1 MTKHKPQ
8 TGKGMTND
16 LAHQVSSSLPGQ
28 TEKSGHPMVGEI
40 ARTILRGFNKHFD
53 IFLATTREAH
63 DNFITGK
70 WMDSRRAAIRR
81 ISLYDAR
88 TRETIAELR
97 KRPDTETFDPELWQE
112 IKFHY
117 MGLLYRHRQPELA
130 ETFYNSVFVGLFERH
145 FYYNDFIFVR
155 PSVSTE
161 RLDSDDPVYHCYYP
175 IREGWR
181 SVLTRLLEESK
192 LGLAFGD
199 LRQDVRNIT
208 ADMRRHTNLPRR
220 LAQHFQIQM
229 LRPTFYRSRSAYL
242 VGRVINGPDR
252 YPFILR
258 IRRSE
263 DGTAYVENLISERNE
278 VASLFTSARAY
289 FLVDTEVPSAVISF
303 LLGFLQEKT
312 AADLYTQIGFHKQG
326 KAEFY
331 RDFLD
336 HLQRSSDP
344 IDAAPGSEGMVMLVF
359 TLPSYPYVF
368 KVIRDHFRP
377 PKDTTRQRVIDSY
390 HLVKQHDRV
399 GRMSDAWEFSH
410 TAFPL
415 NRFTEDFLNELMTQA
430 ASQISIEGDRLIIK
444 HLFIERRLDPLNL
457 YLERADEAGVRN
469 ALKEYG
475 DAIFDISAAGIFPG
489 DLLPKNFGITRYGR
503 VIFYDYDEI
512 ELMGD
517 CNFREIPPP
526 RYPEDEFAAE
536 PWYSVAPNDIFP
548 EEFAG
553 FLIADPAQRQL
564 LEQLHPGLFQAEYW
578 RTLQRFV
585 VEDRFPD

>member
-1 MTKHKPQ
+1 
-8 TGKGMTND
+8 
-16 LAHQVSSSLPGQ
+16 
-28 TEKSGHPMVGEI
+28 
-40 ARTILRGFNKHFD
+40 
-53 IFLATTREAH
+53 
-63 DNFITGK
+63 
-70 WMDSRRAAIRR
+70 
-81 ISLYDAR
+81 
-88 TRETIAELR
+88 
-97 KRPDTETFDPELWQE
+97 
-112 IKFHY
+112 
-117 MGLLYRHRQPELA
+117 
-130 ETFYNSVFVGLFERH
+130 
-145 FYYNDFIFVR
+145 
-155 PSVSTE
+155 
-161 RLDSDDPVYHCYYP
+161 
-175 IREGWR
+175 
-181 SVLTRLLEESK
+181 
-192 LGLAFGD
+192 
-199 LRQDVRNIT
+199 
-208 ADMRRHTNLPRR
+208 
-220 LAQHFQIQM
+220 
-229 LRPTFYRSRSAYL
+229 
-242 VGRVINGPDR
+242 
-252 YPFILR
+252 
-258 IRRSE
+258 
-263 DGTAYVENLISERNE
+263 
-278 VASLFTSARAY
+278 
-289 FLVDTEVPSAVISF
+289 
-303 LLGFLQEKT
+303 
-312 AADLYTQIGFHKQG
+312 
-326 KAEFY
+326 
-331 RDFLD
+331 
-336 HLQRSSDP
+336 
-344 IDAAPGSEGMVMLVF
+344 MLVF

-553 FLIADPAQRQL
+553 FLIADPAQRKL